1 MVGGGRIPKPG
12 EVSLSHNGVLFL
24 DELPEFRRNVLE
36 ELRQPLED
44 CKVTIS
50 RVNGTM
56 TYPANLMLVASMNP
70 CPCGYHGYSDKCTCS
85 PSQIKRYMGKISGPL
100 LDRIDIQIEASAV
113 EYSDLE
119 SKEAGTSSSEIKE
132 RVIKAQKI
140 QLERYKNDNIFFNS
154 QLSAPWSEKY
164 CALGESEKQM
174 MKTAF
179 DRLNFSARAYH
190 KLLKIARTIADL
202 DSSENI
208 EVRHIAEALQLRN
221 LDRVTLH

>member
-1 MVGGGRIPKPG
+1 MSLCAPPLGDGR
-12 EVSLSHNGVLFL
+12 
-24 DELPEFRRNVLE
+24 
-36 ELRQPLED
+36 
-44 CKVTIS
+44 
-50 RVNGTM
+50 
-56 TYPANLMLVASMNP
+56 
-70 CPCGYHGYSDKCTCS
+70 
-85 PSQIKRYMGKISGPL
+85 GPL
-100 LDRIDIQIEASAV
+100 I
-113 EYSDLE
+113 
-119 SKEAGTSSSEIKE
+119 
-132 RVIKAQKI
+132 
-140 QLERYKNDNIFFNS
+140 
-154 QLSAPWSEKY
+154 EKY